1 MAVFSRLIVVGFGAA
16 ALWSGMAGADEPA
29 AGASLQEIVV
39 TAQKRAEGE
48 QSVPLSMTTFGSAAI
63 EQKAITSFF
72 DYGTKVP
79 NLAFAMTG
87 DGIGTARTISIRGIS
102 GDNTTGFY
110 IDETPLPD
118 SIDPR
123 VLDVDHIEVLRGP
136 QGTLY
141 GARSMGGTVRIITKE
156 PELENFGGEV
166 HAGVSHTW
174 NTDRPNGTAD
184 GVVNIPILEGRVAL
198 RVSGF
203 FDNEAGY
210 FKRSYCRNIDTTAYN
225 LNATPT
231 CTPLSVFTHPS
242 LVSVVNNVGAL
253 KTGGGAVALTIKA
266 TDNLTITPRVMLEQ
280 ANYNGFPMADVL
292 SDTSNGYGYPV
303 PSGPYTLPT
312 LKPTDFTQARMFDVP
327 ESGYD
332 HWNLYSLAM
341 RWKTSYGELV
351 SSTAYF
357 NRIVN
362 ETEDQADFVY
372 AALLGGYQAL
382 PAAGL
387 SEEKNYQR
395 FVQEIR
401 FASQL
406 DGPAQFVVGGFYS
419 DFHGRLPFASYYP
432 PSAAPGYGNILL
444 NVFGSCPPPSV
455 ASSGYLCPNPQHPDE
470 IFGQNY
476 RTDIKEPAVFGQ
488 LTYDFTP
495 ALKGTFGVRWS
506 QVKTTAGGYI
516 EGSVT
521 ESNADYYAGIGQ
533 IVDPNSTTTENSVTP
548 KAQIDYHIDRD
559 VMVYA
564 TAAKGFRPGGLVPSV
579 PAALC
584 ESQLPAGV
592 DVNRTRQYGSDSL
605 WNYELGVKSS
615 WLENRLTVNAS
626 AFYIDWKNIQQWILL
641 GCGFQYRANAG
652 AAVSK
657 GGELEVNARPIEPLQ
672 LSLGLGYQDAKITSI
687 SASSDSPET
696 VGEPVF
702 ETPDWTANAS
712 ASWTQPVWASDRLVS
727 SLDYSYVGRSFSA
740 NNLSGAN
747 GFATRERPSYA
758 LLNARIALMRNS
770 WEVALVGKNIANE
783 HANLADSRSIAA
795 ETPGRP
801 RLIVNQPQ
809 TIGVEFRAHF

>member
-1 MAVFSRLIVVGFGAA
+1 MAVFRRLLFVGFAA
-16 ALWSGMAGADEPA
+16 SAPCTGMAGADESA

-110 IDETPLPD
+110 IDDTPLPD
-118 SIDPR
+118 SLDPR
-123 VLDVDHIEVLRGP
+123 VLDIDHIEVLRGP

-166 HAGVSHTW
+166 HGGVSHTW

-184 GVVNIPILEGRVAL
+184 VVVNIPIIQDRVAL

-210 FKRSYCRNIDTTAYN
+210 FKRSYCTNIDTTAYN
-225 LNATPT
+225 MNATPT
-231 CTPLSVFTHPS
+231 CTPLSVFTNPS
-242 LVSVVNNVGAL
+242 LVTVVDNVGAV
-253 KTGGGAVALTIKA
+253 KSSGGAVALTIKA
-266 TDNLTITPRVMLEQ
+266 TDELTITPRVMLQ
-280 ANYNGFPMADVL
+280 RSSFNGFPMTDVL
-292 SDTSNGYGYPV
+292 TDTANGYGYPV

-312 LKPTDFTQARMFDVP
+312 LKPTDFTQARIFDVP
-327 ESGYD
+327 ESGFD
-332 HWNLYSLAM
+332 RWNLYSLAI
-341 RWKTSYGELV
+341 RWKTRYGELV

-372 AALLGGYQAL
+372 AALLGGFQAL

-395 FVQEIR
+395 FVQEVR

-406 DGPAQFVVGGFYS
+406 DGPVQFVVGGFYS

-455 ASSGYLCPNPQHPDE
+455 TTSGYLCPNPQHPDE
-470 IFGQNY
+470 IFGSNY
-476 RTDIKEPAVFGQ
+476 RTEIKEPAVFGE
-488 LTYDFTP
+488 LSYDFTP
-495 ALKGTFGVRWS
+495 TLKGTVGARWS
-506 QVKTTAGGYI
+506 QVKTTAGGYV

-521 ESNADYYAGIGQ
+521 ESNANYYAGIGQ
-533 IVDPNSTTTENSVTP
+533 IIDANSTTTENSVTP

-559 VMVYA
+559 VMVFA

-592 DVNRTRQYGSDSL
+592 DVNRTRQYASDSL
-605 WNYELGVKSS
+605 WNYELGMKSS

-672 LSLGLGYQDAKITSI
+672 LSLGLGYQDAKITAV
-687 SASSDSPET
+687 SAGSDSPET

-740 NNLSGAN
+740 NNISGAN

-758 LLNARIALMRNS
+758 LLNARIALMRSS
-770 WEVALVGKNIANE
+770 WEVALVGKNLTNE

-801 RLIVNQPQ
+801 RIIVNQPQ